1 LLPHSGI
8 RLEEAKNINSSLT
21 TLGMVIN
28 ALSTN
33 ITADGNTSNHI
44 PYRNSKL
51 TMLLT
56 DSLGG
61 NSKTILIL
69 CCNPS
74 LKHIPE
80 TLSTLRFGERAKKIK
95 NNAKINEELSIDE
108 LKTLLTKARKEIA
121 QLKARLKNGG
131 IAILDSPLLEG
142 GSDLLMSGS
151 NDLLDGRDSIAGGV
165 GKTLLQ
171 EEMERKTKEID
182 ELKERI
188 ISLEEELEVEKIRNK
203 EDNTQLL
210 VAMTESV
217 ALKTTIQELEEKLL
231 KITLESKNKIVPK
244 SKSVDE

>member
-1 LLPHSGI
+1 
-8 RLEEAKNINSSLT
+8 
-21 TLGMVIN
+21 MVIN

-108 LKTLLTKARKEIA
+108 LKTLLSKARKEIVL
-121 QLKARLKNGG
+121 LKARLKNGG
-131 IAILDSPLLEG
+131 IAMIDSPLEG
-142 GSDLLMSGS
+142 GGLDPVLMSGS
-151 NDLLDGRDSIAGGV
+151 NDLLDGRDSTTGGV
-165 GKTLLQ
+165 GSSLLQ
-171 EEMERKTKEID
+171 EEMERKNKEID

-188 ISLEEELEVEKIRNK
+188 VSLEEELHVEKIRSK

-217 ALKTTIQELEEKLL
+217 ALKTTISELEEKLL
-231 KITLESKNKIVPK
+231 KITLESKNKSQFLLVSKTK
-244 SKSVDE
+244 SADE